1 MREMKPSS
9 MEWVGDI
16 PASWKVMP
24 NKYLMHKKKEICPV
38 YNGEDILSLTMKG
51 VIVRDF
57 DAGGNIHRFIF
68 LYAQYKLIGIIQR
81 MRGYIITVTKFQA

>member
-38 YNGEDILSLTMKG
+38 YNGEDILSLCSAT
-51 VIVRDF
+51 
-57 DAGGNIHRFIF
+57 RF
-68 LYAQYKLIGIIQR
+68 LRNSDRIIE
-81 MRGYIITVTKFQA
+81 KK

>member
-24 NKYLMHKKKEICPV
+24 NKYLMHKKKKSAL
-38 YNGEDILSLTMKG
+38 YTMAK
-51 VIVRDF
+51 ISF
-57 DAGGNIHRFIF
+57 P
-68 LYAQYKLIGIIQR
+68 
-81 MRGYIITVTKFQA
+81 

>member
-51 VIVRDF
+51 VIVRDL
-57 DAGGNIHRFIF
+57 DAGGKC
-68 LYAQYKLIGIIQR
+68 LPPLIGIS
-81 MRGYIITVTKFQA
+81 GLSQAICLCAFLI

>member
-38 YNGEDILSLTMKG
+38 YNGEDILSLTM
-51 VIVRDF
+51 
-57 DAGGNIHRFIF
+57 
-68 LYAQYKLIGIIQR
+68 
-81 MRGYIITVTKFQA
+81 